1 MAGARATL
9 ATYLLATILLPSTA
23 AWSLSGPA
31 LREYEK
37 KHGRVAMAA
46 VATLGALAYVGVDEP
61 VKWLSQ
67 QPADDQLLFFA
78 ASGVL
83 EAGLTLPRFREG
95 GKLRRGLE
103 PGRVLRF
110 APQQVNERASRLE
123 DAVGRTAMLL
133 AAGALVAGL

>member
-1 MAGARATL
+1 MATL
-9 ATYLLATILLPSTA
+9 RVALLVATTTTAA
-23 AWSLSGPA
+23 AWSLSVPA

-46 VATLGALAYVGVDEP
+46 VATLGALASAGVDEP

-83 EAGLTLPRFREG
+83 EAGLTLPRFRAG
-95 GKLRRGLE
+95 GKLRDDVK
-103 PGRVLRF
+103 PGRVLPF
-110 APQQVNERASRLE
+110 VEHVDPRASRLE
-123 DAVGRTAMLL
+123 DAAGRAAMLL
-133 AAGALVAGL
+133 AAGWIAVGL